1 MPQPSGWGGVI
12 EAMSFGALILE
23 QPAPRVALVR
33 LNRPEKHNAIN
44 GEMSQELIEC
54 LDALDVDDDFRVII
68 LTGAGDKAFSAG
80 ADMGE
85 SVQRMRDGERRD
97 AAAQAAVRLAQVRKP
112 LIAAVNGYAYGGGAV
127 FAINCDIRVCSDTAR
142 FRFVGAS
149 YGLVVGASQ
158 LPRLVGAAVAKELIF
173 TARVVEAEEALRI
186 GLANQVAPLARLEAT
201 VIAMAAAIAENDPA
215 AVVASKEVI
224 DIATSTK
231 DAGARELAHNIEL
244 GQSPEHRDRFR
255 AAAERVVRETA
266 PPAE

>member
-1 MPQPSGWGGVI
+1 
-12 EAMSFGALILE
+12 MSLNTLILA
-23 QPAPRVALVR
+23 QPAPRIALVR

-44 GEMSQELIEC
+44 AEMSQELIEC
-54 LDALDVDDDFRVII
+54 LDALDADDDFRVII
-68 LTGAGDKAFSAG
+68 LTGASDKAFSAG

-97 AAAQAAVRLAQVRKP
+97 GAAQAAVRLAQVRKP

-127 FAINCDIRVCSDTAR
+127 FAIACDIRVCAETAR

-186 GLANQVAPLARLEAT
+186 GLANRVVPAADLERTA
-201 VIAMAAAIAENDPA
+201 VAMAAAIAENDPA
-215 AVVASKEVI
+215 AVAASKEVI

-231 DAGARELAHNIEL
+231 DAARRELAHNMEL
-244 GQSPEHRDRFR
+244 RQSPEHRDRFR